1 MLRIQAAMCLGAL
14 ILAVGREPRSDVKLR
29 TGDVVFQTS
38 RSAQSAAIQEATGS
52 AWSHVGIIESSSD
65 GVWVV
70 EAAAT
75 VKRTPWRTWRRRGQ
89 DGRVLVLRPRGLD
102 PAALSRVMEAARAQL
117 GKPYDPQFGWG
128 DDAMYCSELVVKA
141 FERGAGV
148 VVGKRERLGDLRVGN
163 LRRAIERRWH
173 GNVPADLVLV
183 TPASLARD
191 PLFERVALL
200 E

>member
-1 MLRIQAAMCLGAL
+1 MLRIQVAMCLGAL
-14 ILAVGREPRSDVKLR
+14 VLAVGREPRSEVQLK

-52 AWSHVGIIESSSD
+52 PWSHVGIIEAGSK

-70 EAAAT
+70 EASGS
-75 VKRTPWRTWRRRGQ
+75 VKRTLWRSWRRRGQ
-89 DGRVLVLRPRGLD
+89 GECALVLRPRGLD
-102 PAALSRVMEAARAQL
+102 GAALARVVEAAREHL

-148 VVGKRERLGDLRVGN
+148 VVGKRERLGDLHVGG

-173 GNVPADLVLV
+173 GKVPADLVLV
-183 TPASLARD
+183 TPASLAGD

-200 E
+200 K